1 MPDTGC
7 AALCSARRGIRIYPM
22 SQERRKRQQ
31 ERHGV
36 SETKPVP
43 HTVIIAIAIVVV
55 FAVAYYFIRHRQTGR
70 LDVFAKCLTAK
81 QAKMYGAYWC
91 PHCED
96 QKEKFGSSFQY
107 APYVE
112 CGIKGSQAIAS
123 VCTEA
128 GIKRFPTWIFGD
140 GTRIEGAHELD
151 FLGEQTGCS
160 LP

>member
-1 MPDTGC
+1 
-7 AALCSARRGIRIYPM
+7 M
-22 SQERRKRQQ
+22 SEERRKRQQ
-31 ERHGV
+31 ERQG
-36 SETKPVP
+36 EGQPTPAP
-43 HTVIIAIAIVVV
+43 RYMIIAIAIVVA
-55 FAVAYYFIRHRQTGR
+55 FAAAYYFGWHRHTSR
-70 LDVFAKCLTAK
+70 LDAFAKCLTAK
-81 QAKMYGAYWC
+81 QAKMYGAFWC

-112 CGIKGSQAIAS
+112 CGIKGSQGIEP

-128 GIKRFPTWIFGD
+128 GIKRFPTWIFAD
-140 GTRIEGAHELD
+140 GTRVEGAHELE

>member
-1 MPDTGC
+1 
-7 AALCSARRGIRIYPM
+7 M

-31 ERHGV
+31 ERQGEV
-36 SETKPVP
+36 QPKPVP
-43 HTVIIAIAIVVV
+43 RSIIIAIVIVVA
-55 FAVAYYFIRHRQTGR
+55 FAVAYYFIRHRQTSR
-70 LDVFAKCLTAK
+70 LDAFARCLTAK

-91 PHCED
+91 PHCEE
-96 QKEKFGSSFQY
+96 QKEKFGSSFEY

-112 CGIKGSQAIAS
+112 CGIKGSNAIAA

-128 GIKRFPTWIFGD
+128 GIKRFPTWVFAE
-140 GTRIEGAHELD
+140 GTRVEGAHELE

>member
-1 MPDTGC
+1 
-7 AALCSARRGIRIYPM
+7 M

-31 ERHGV
+31 GRQGHEQPNPGRLR
-36 SETKPVP
+36 S
-43 HTVIIAIAIVVV
+43 IMIAVTIVVV
-55 FAVAYYFIRHRQTGR
+55 FAAAYYFIWHRRTSH
-70 LDVFAKCLTAK
+70 LDAFAKCLTIK

-112 CGIKGSQAIAS
+112 CGIKGAKGIAQ
-123 VCTEA
+123 VCTDA
-128 GIKRFPTWIFGD
+128 GIKRFPTWVFAD
-140 GTRIEGAHELD
+140 GTRIEGGRELD
-151 FLGEQTGCS
+151 FLGEKAGCS

>member
-1 MPDTGC
+1 
-7 AALCSARRGIRIYPM
+7 M

-31 ERHGV
+31 EREG
-36 SETKPVP
+36 SEEANPRTLRY
-43 HTVIIAIAIVVV
+43 IMIAIVIVAA
-55 FAVAYYFIRHRQTGR
+55 FAAAYHFFRHRQTSR
-70 LDVFAKCLTAK
+70 LDAFAKCLTAK

-112 CGIKGSQAIAS
+112 CGIKGEKGIAA
-123 VCTEA
+123 VCTDA
-128 GIKRFPTWIFGD
+128 GIKRFPTWIFAD
-140 GTRIEGAHELD
+140 GTRVEGAHELE
-151 FLGEQTGCS
+151 FLGEATGCS

>member
-1 MPDTGC
+1 
-7 AALCSARRGIRIYPM
+7 M

-31 ERHGV
+31 ERQGQ
-36 SETKPVP
+36 EQAKPWP
-43 HTVIIAIAIVVV
+43 LRNITIAIAIVVA
-55 FAVAYYFIRHRQTGR
+55 FAAAYYFGWHRRNTR
-70 LDVFAKCLTAK
+70 LDAFAKCLTAK
-81 QAKMYGAYWC
+81 QAKMYGAFWC

-96 QKEKFGSSFQY
+96 QKEKFGSSFEY

-112 CGIKGSQAIAS
+112 CGIKGSNAIAA

-128 GIKRFPTWIFGD
+128 GIKRFPTWIFED

-151 FLGEQTGCS
+151 FLGEKTGCA

>member
-1 MPDTGC
+1 
-7 AALCSARRGIRIYPM
+7 M
-22 SQERRKRQQ
+22 SEERRKRQQ
-31 ERHGV
+31 ERQGLV
-36 SETKPVP
+36 QSKPVP
-43 HTVIIAIAIVVV
+43 RSIIIAIVIVVA
-55 FAVAYYFIRHRQTGR
+55 FAVAYYFIRHRQTSR
-70 LDVFAKCLTAK
+70 LDAFARCLTAR

-96 QKEKFGSSFQY
+96 QKEKFGSSFEY

-112 CGIKGSQAIAS
+112 CGIKGSNAIAA

-128 GIKRFPTWIFGD
+128 GIKRFPTWVFVD
-140 GTRIEGAHELD
+140 GTRVEGAHELD